1 MTVWYINWRRNNWK
15 TANNKPVENKDL
27 VEAILVKIEERQE
40 LKVQTLFE
48 WLKGHNKDP
57 GNEAADRLAV
67 EGARKGVS
75 DKAAAME
82 AVHGL
87 PDDVFDEEFS

>member
-1 MTVWYINWRRNNWK
+1 M
-15 TANNKPVENKDL
+15 
-27 VEAILVKIEERQE
+27 KIEERTE
-40 LKVQTLFE
+40 LQVKTLFE

-67 EGARKGVS
+67 AGARKGVS

-82 AVHGL
+82 AIHGI
-87 PDDVFDEEFS
+87 PDDAFDEEFS

>member
-1 MTVWYINWRRNNWK
+1 M
-15 TANNKPVENKDL
+15 
-27 VEAILVKIEERQE
+27 KIEERTE
-40 LKVQTLFE
+40 LKVKTLLE

-67 EGARKGVS
+67 AGARKGVS

-82 AVHGL
+82 AIHGI
-87 PDDVFDEEFS
+87 PDDAFDEEFS